1 MQTPEFTFDH
11 PSGLRISRDVRESDV
26 ASLEGVS
33 MRDMGTGFVWYSVPS
48 VASESDEVLM
58 SLCFRLGLLDS
69 ISIAVSDAD
78 LGSSWS
84 DWSEEK
90 ERTRAKR
97 TAAWLAAQGYVP
109 GTFTWG
115 EIWVGYDAKGS
126 SGSAVIRYNSEQA
139 VAPNRSLAPTLNSTS
154 SVHGPEE

>member
-33 MRDMGTGFVWYSVPS
+33 MRDMGTGHVWYSVPS
-48 VASESDEVLM
+48 VASESNEILM
-58 SLCFRLGLLDS
+58 SLCFRFGILDS
-69 ISIAVSDAD
+69 ISIAASYAD
-78 LGSSWS
+78 LVSSWS

-90 ERTRAKR
+90 ERTRAER

-115 EIWVGYDAKGS
+115 EIWAGYDTKGS
-126 SGSAVIRYNSEQA
+126 SGGAVIRYNSEEA
-139 VAPNRSLAPTLNSTS
+139 VAPNRSLPPTLKSTS
-154 SVHGPEE
+154 SVRG